1 MAEPEK
7 QDTWITLEVP
17 PGYREGGRLDVYI
30 ARFLENASRA
40 KVQQGI
46 REGRVTVNGR
56 VVERVS
62 QGVQAGDVIVC
73 RVLRPPPL
81 EVLPEAIPLEVCYE
95 DEDLI
100 VLNKPAGMVVHPAY
114 GHRSG
119 TLVNALLHHVGGA
132 AYAVL
137 PAPEDDEEA
146 DGAER
151 DADEE
156 APGLSTVHAL
166 PVHPGDLSIRP
177 GIVHRLD
184 KDTSGLMVVAR
195 NDTAH
200 LLLARQF
207 EQRTIRRR
215 YQALVWGVPDPPQGR
230 IETWLGRDPR
240 DRKRM
245 AVRPPEQGKRAV
257 THYRTLEVLAHT
269 ALVEFRLETGRTHQ
283 IRVHAQHLGHPIL
296 GDPTYGGQTLGSG
309 PRNARRSQFFRN
321 LFTHLPRQ
329 ALHACTL
336 GFTHP
341 RTGANLDFTAPLPP
355 DMAQVL
361 ERLRAVEGRD
371 VPGTA

>member
-7 QDTWITLEVP
+7 QETWMTLEVP

-46 REGRVTVNGR
+46 REGRVTVNGH
-56 VVERVS
+56 VVTRVS
-62 QGVQAGDVIVC
+62 QAVQAGDRIVC
-73 RVLRPPPL
+73 RVLRPPPMA
-81 EVLPEAIPLEVCYE
+81 VLPEAIPLEVLYE

-132 AYAVL
+132 AYTLL
-137 PAPEDDEEA
+137 PTREEA
-146 DGAER
+146 EER
-151 DADEE
+151 EDLEEE
-156 APGLSTVHAL
+156 ALGLSTVQAL
-166 PVHPGDLSIRP
+166 PAHPEDPSVRP

-195 NDTAH
+195 NDRAH

-215 YQALVWGVPDPPQGR
+215 YQAIVWGVPEPAAGR

-240 DRKRM
+240 DRKRV
-245 AVRPPEQGKRAV
+245 AVRPEGQGKRAV
-257 THYRTLEVLAHT
+257 THYRTLEALAYT
-269 ALVEFRLETGRTHQ
+269 ALLEFRLETGRTHQ
-283 IRVHAQHLGHPIL
+283 IRVHAQHLGHPVL
-296 GDPTYGGQTLGSG
+296 GDPVYGGQTLQCG
-309 PRNARRSQFFRN
+309 PRNTRRGQFLRN
-321 LFTHLPRQ
+321 LLVHMPRQ

-341 RTGANLDFTAPLPP
+341 RTGADLDFTVDLPP
-355 DMAQVL
+355 DMAYVL
-361 ERLRAVEGRD
+361 ARLRAVEG
-371 VPGTA
+371 GSS